1 MSGPSAYQMSE
12 ILTDK
17 FHFVNYYTIFFIRAV
32 FIRAEM
38 MSTENFGKIRAGE
51 YSNLLRYK
59 G

>member
-1 MSGPSAYQMSE
+1 MAESGRWQRVVHP
-12 ILTDK
+12 
-17 FHFVNYYTIFFIRAV
+17 FFFIRAV

>member
-1 MSGPSAYQMSE
+1 MYGLSGGSYV
-12 ILTDK
+12 TDD
-17 FHFVNYYTIFFIRAV
+17 YTIFLRAV

>member
-1 MSGPSAYQMSE
+1 MKFQSPIQLLVGP
-12 ILTDK
+12 LDGVVTRLHD
-17 FHFVNYYTIFFIRAV
+17 FFIRAG